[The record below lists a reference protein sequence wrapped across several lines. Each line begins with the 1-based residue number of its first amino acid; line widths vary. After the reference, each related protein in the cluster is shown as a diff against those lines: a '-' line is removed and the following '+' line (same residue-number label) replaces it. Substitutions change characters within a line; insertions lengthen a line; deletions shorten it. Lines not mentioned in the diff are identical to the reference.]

1 MWHSLGRTW
10 EHHQE
15 SWAVGCGASSSSS
28 SRLTGQTDTL
38 HATQTTQSV
47 ECSIKWSPSG
57 GDLNIFYSALRCLLV
72 ADCVWHYDVI
82 LGPVSAHILRSS
94 LALPCRKINLVLKL
108 RPQSYFVTKQGTTR
122 RDTYSRGDKGRRWR
136 RTDGTSYRT
145 GQNVCSLHYVTY
157 VLACFNKVIVF
168 IHTDLLTKS
177 ITR

>member
-1 MWHSLGRTW
+1 MTLTRPHLGAGRAPPRELGW
-10 EHHQE
+10 
-15 SWAVGCGASSSSS
+15 GCGASSSSS

-72 ADCVWHYDVI
+72 AGCVWHYDVI

-94 LALPCRKINLVLKL
+94 STLPCRKINLILKL
-108 RPQSYFVTKQGTTR
+108 RPQSYFVTKHGTTR
-122 RDTYSRGDKGRRWR
+122 RDTYSRGDKGRR
-136 RTDGTSYRT
+136 TSYRT

-168 IHTDLLTKS
+168 IPTDLLTKS